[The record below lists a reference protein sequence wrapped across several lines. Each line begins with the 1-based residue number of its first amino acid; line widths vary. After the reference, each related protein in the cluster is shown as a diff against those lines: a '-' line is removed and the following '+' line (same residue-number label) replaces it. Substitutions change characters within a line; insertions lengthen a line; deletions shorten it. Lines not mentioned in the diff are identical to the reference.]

1 MIIILKRADLRENGL
16 AADKIRLHHTLLH
29 QSAIEAAELIVF
41 TENGKVYVLKA
52 TKWPAGKPMSAAE
65 LLKYIAEH
73 AV

>member
-1 MIIILKRADLRENGL
+1 MGICQQNRFAPL
-16 AADKIRLHHTLLH
+16 
-29 QSAIEAAELIVF
+29 QLIVF